1 MFSQIRF
8 TTKQHKKN
16 VLGQAMLVL
25 MLFTLSIQG
34 SAAKNLPTR
43 SLNLYAG
50 EVRVLKIKDVD
61 RIAVGDGKLLST
73 SITKSGQ
80 LIILAETA
88 GETVLHMWGKTGWE
102 RNYIVRVAPS
112 NPRSAVGEMRTLLS
126 DVNGIEIRSVG
137 GRAVIDGSVG
147 KDGALRID
155 AIKKVYP
162 NVLDLAKRTEAY
174 YDKMITMKVQITQFS
189 SNHLE
194 QLGINWDTTILGPE
208 AAYVN
213 YSGDKGNNL
222 TIAAGA
228 GQASLAAST
237 TGSNFAFFGLATAIT
252 SRINFMVSN
261 GDALVLASPT
271 LATRSG
277 GKASFLA
284 GGKIPLPTTNAQ
296 GQSNVTFE
304 EFGVKLDIEPT
315 ADNDGNITAHL
326 ETEIS
331 APDSSIA
338 PINNIPGFFT
348 RRSSADLTMKQGET
362 MVISGLLNSDLSKN
376 VSGIKYLMDI
386 PIIGALFRN
395 TNRVDKKTELVVF
408 VTPQIIDANSKVN
421 TDALAQHVNMIKKF
435 KDITDLK
442 NWMHEDSGNRD
453 LLE

>member
-1 MFSQIRF
+1 MFNQIQVKTILSKRSI
-8 TTKQHKKN
+8 
-16 VLGQAMLVL
+16 LGQGLLLLMLV
-25 MLFTLSIQG
+25 TLSAHTW
-34 SAAKNLPTR
+34 AAKKRPSST
-43 SLNLYAG
+43 LNLYAG
-50 EVRVLKIKDVD
+50 EVRVLKIPGID
-61 RIAVGDGKLLST
+61 RIAVGNGKLLST

-80 LIILAETA
+80 VIILAETA
-88 GETVLHMWGKTGWE
+88 GDTVIHMWGKTGWE
-102 RNYIVRVAPS
+102 RNFIVRVAQS
-112 NPRSAVGEMRTLLS
+112 NPNSAVGEIRTLLS
-126 DVNGIEIRSVG
+126 DVKGIEIRSIG
-137 GRAVIDGSVG
+137 GRVVIDGSVG
-147 KDGALRID
+147 KDGAIKIE
-155 AIKKVYP
+155 AIKKVYT
-162 NVLDLAKRTEAY
+162 NLLDLAKRTEAY

-194 QLGINWDTTILGPE
+194 QLGINWDTSIIGPE
-208 AAYVN
+208 GAYAS
-213 YSGDKGNNL
+213 YGGEKGVA
-222 TIAAGA
+222 TIAAGS
-228 GQASLAAST
+228 GKASLAASN
-237 TGSNFAFFGLATAIT
+237 TGSSFAFFGLATAIT
-252 SRINFMVSN
+252 SRINFMISN

-296 GQSNVTFE
+296 GQSNVQFE
-304 EFGVKLDIEPT
+304 EFGVKLNIEPT
-315 ADNDGNITAHL
+315 ADDEGNITAHL

-331 APDSSIA
+331 APDQSIA
-338 PINNIPGFFT
+338 PIGGIPGFFT

-376 VSGIKYLMDI
+376 VNGIKYLMDI

-408 VTPQIIDANSKVN
+408 VTPNIVDANSKIN
-421 TDALAQHVNMIKKF
+421 TDSLAQHTKMIKKF

>member
-1 MFSQIRF
+1 MFSQIK
-8 TTKQHKKN
+8 TNTKQHKKN
-16 VLGQAMLVL
+16 VLGQILVAL
-25 MLFTLSIQG
+25 MLLTLSIH
-34 SAAKNLPTR
+34 SSVAKNLPTR

-50 EVRVLKIKDVD
+50 EVRVLKIGDVD
-61 RIAVGDGKLLST
+61 RIAVGNGKLLST

-80 LIILAETA
+80 LIILAENA
-88 GETVLHMWGKTGWE
+88 GETAIHMWGKTGWE
-102 RNYIVRVAPS
+102 RDYIVRIAAS
-112 NPRSAVGEMRTLLS
+112 NPRSAVGEIRTLLS

-147 KDGALRID
+147 KDGAVKID
-155 AIKKVYP
+155 AVKKVYT

-174 YDKMITMKVQITQFS
+174 FDKMITMKVQITQFS

-208 AAYVN
+208 AAYAS
-213 YSGDKGNNL
+213 YGGEKGVA
-222 TIAAGA
+222 TIAAGS
-228 GQASLAAST
+228 GSASLAASN
-237 TGSNFAFFGLATAIT
+237 TGSSFAFFGLATAIT
-252 SRINFMVSN
+252 SRINFMISN

-304 EFGVKLDIEPT
+304 EFGVKLDIQPT
-315 ADNDGNITAHL
+315 ADSEGNITAHL

-331 APDSSIA
+331 APDASIA

-348 RRSSADLTMKQGET
+348 RRSSADLTMKEGET

-376 VSGIKYLMDI
+376 VNGVKYLMDI

-395 TNRVDKKTELVVF
+395 TNRVDKKTELVIF
-408 VTPQIIDANSKVN
+408 VTPNTIDANSKIN
-421 TDALAQHVNMIKKF
+421 TDAVAQHVKMIKKF